1 MTTTKYSKQNQET
14 AAGPQGSFVQD
25 DLVHLKFELFV
36 GTSAE
41 AYITYFCVGFPTLC
55 QGPRNFFLY
64 LFIYLSTREKCLSRG
79 FYLSR
84 KDWIPVDVFSLCI
97 VRRPFLFSDFGFWR
111 TYKELFLGDFC
122 FQGKDKSFSIFTR
135 SLRALTFQFCC
146 GSFTINLSRKAIT
159 FVHLVCVL
167 SFII

>member
-1 MTTTKYSKQNQET
+1 MLLSVKQSYAVHRSVSLFSGYFQLKCG
-14 AAGPQGSFVQD
+14 AVFVWD
-25 DLVHLKFELFV
+25 FPHLVNARE
-36 GTSAE
+36 
-41 AYITYFCVGFPTLC
+41 IYF
-55 QGPRNFFLY
+55 
-64 LFIYLSTREKCLSRG
+64 FIYLSTREKCLSRG

-84 KDWIPVDVFSLCI
+84 EDWIPVDVFSLCI
-97 VRRPFLFSDFGFWR
+97 VRQPFLFSDFGFWR
-111 TYKELFLGDFC
+111 TYTEFHNC
-122 FQGKDKSFSIFTR
+122 FQGKDNSFSIFTR

>member
-64 LFIYLSTREKCLSRG
+64 LFIYLSTIGR
-79 FYLSR
+79 
-84 KDWIPVDVFSLCI
+84 
-97 VRRPFLFSDFGFWR
+97 
-111 TYKELFLGDFC
+111 
-122 FQGKDKSFSIFTR
+122 
-135 SLRALTFQFCC
+135 
-146 GSFTINLSRKAIT
+146 
-159 FVHLVCVL
+159 VHLYICTLGGNNTDL
-167 SFII
+167 S